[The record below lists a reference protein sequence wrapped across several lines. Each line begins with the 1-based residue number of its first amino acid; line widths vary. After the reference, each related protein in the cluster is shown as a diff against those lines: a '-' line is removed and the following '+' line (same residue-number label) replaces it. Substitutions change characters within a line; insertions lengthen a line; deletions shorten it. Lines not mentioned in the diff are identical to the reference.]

1 MGRRDKPGRIQP
13 TLLPMDR
20 PSVVYRMRTHFERYG
35 HPRLQLLLL
44 IGFSGIA
51 AFLVSFAL
59 LSAGVDS
66 MAVAG
71 IERRD
76 WTATLL
82 RRTWL
87 PALTLIGLFVAG
99 GWALQCLA
107 PDARSIGPAIE
118 QIRQ

>member
-20 PSVVYRMRTHFERYG
+20 PSVVHRMRTHFERHG

-51 AFLVSFAL
+51 A
-59 LSAGVDS
+59 
-66 MAVAG
+66 
-71 IERRD
+71 
-76 WTATLL
+76 
-82 RRTWL
+82 
-87 PALTLIGLFVAG
+87 
-99 GWALQCLA
+99 
-107 PDARSIGPAIE
+107 IE